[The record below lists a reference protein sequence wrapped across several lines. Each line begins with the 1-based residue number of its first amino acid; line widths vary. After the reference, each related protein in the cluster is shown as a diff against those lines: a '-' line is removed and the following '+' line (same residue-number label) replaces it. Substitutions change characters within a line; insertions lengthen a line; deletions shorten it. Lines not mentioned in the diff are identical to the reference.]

1 MISVKHFEY
10 NTHLLNRML
19 RKGCYPPSLVFSWLL
34 FSCPTWVQDKS
45 MGPRSHTH
53 QLIPSQTLGFIYI
66 VHDPSDQ
73 LIRPI
78 LCVQAMSGKVLI
90 RPISFYFIQDDGGM
104 FKLNIS
110 PTSVL
115 HPKITIR
122 CHHLTLLYQEFGTE
136 TAVEEWLAIN
146 TKVHYHARLV
156 ARKIS
161 SCQTISRD
169 TIGWTFIFL
178 FSYRVDNSNRD
189 IFEGKL
195 DDRDLFS

>member
-1 MISVKHFEY
+1 
-10 NTHLLNRML
+10 ML

-136 TAVEEWLAIN
+136 TVVEEWLAIN

>member
-1 MISVKHFEY
+1 
-10 NTHLLNRML
+10 
-19 RKGCYPPSLVFSWLL
+19 
-34 FSCPTWVQDKS
+34 
-45 MGPRSHTH
+45 
-53 QLIPSQTLGFIYI
+53 
-66 VHDPSDQ
+66 
-73 LIRPI
+73 
-78 LCVQAMSGKVLI
+78 MSAKVLI

-115 HPKITIR
+115 HPKIAIR

-146 TKVHYHARLV
+146 TKVHYHARLM

-169 TIGWTFIFL
+169 TIGWTFIFCFHIGL
-178 FSYRVDNSNRD
+178 IIPIGIFLKASSTTAISFRERD
-189 IFEGKL
+189 FGNPIIDVHGYDVRYYLSVAMMRF
-195 DDRDLFS
+195 RT